1 MQHFVEIS
9 NGSPPPGSLKTTQV
23 FVVRSLTIV
32 KQHRLV
38 GGHLVVQLVLAGV
51 AVALAIE

>member
-1 MQHFVEIS
+1 MLHFVEIS

-23 FVVRSLTIV
+23 FVVHSLTIV

-38 GGHLVVQLVLAGV
+38 GDHLVVQLVLAGV